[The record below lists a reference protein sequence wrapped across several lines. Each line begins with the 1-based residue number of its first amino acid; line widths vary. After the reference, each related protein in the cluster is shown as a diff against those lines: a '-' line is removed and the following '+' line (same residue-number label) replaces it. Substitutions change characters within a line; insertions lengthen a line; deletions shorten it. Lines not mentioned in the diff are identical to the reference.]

1 MITEFFLRL
10 PYLFL
15 NWLISLFP
23 VSTGFPPEVLEASH
37 VLGGYLGILGPLV
50 PLDTLAVC
58 VAIVFSVEV
67 SIFGF
72 KTLKWLFSH
81 VPLIGGRG

>member
-10 PYLFL
+10 PYIFL

-23 VSTGFPPEVLEASH
+23 PSTGFPEEVLDAAH
-37 VLGGYLGILGPLV
+37 VLGGYLGILDPLV
-50 PLDTLAVC
+50 PLDTLAV
-58 VAIVFSVEV
+58 VVGIVFSVELG
-67 SIFGF
+67 IFGF